1 MPKNQPQ
8 TEASTETAGPSL
20 KDQAL
25 AEEVNAAR
33 MKHASDAQQEDPTA
47 PPPKPQEEFV
57 SLGEIASRG
66 YDALHEAYRLQREA
80 DKNKPVY
87 VPPPMTE
94 RQLSAREEELEAGRR
109 AVARNEVQ
117 LANRPTPDR
126 NALEIAAEGQT
137 NPVYRP
143 ANLVPDPTIPAT
155 PGIGGGQGSAAGT
168 RIYG

>member
-1 MPKNQPQ
+1 MPKNLPQ
-8 TEASTETAGPSL
+8 TETPTETRGPSL

-25 AEEVNAAR
+25 AEEANAAR
-33 MKHASDAQQEDPTA
+33 MKRASDAQQEDPTA
-47 PPPKPQEEFV
+47 VAPKQEEFV

-66 YDALHEAYRLQREA
+66 YDALHDAYRLQREA
-80 DKNKPVY
+80 DANKPVY
-87 VPPPMTE
+87 VPPALTP
-94 RQLSAREEELEAGRR
+94 RQHAAREEELEAGRR
-109 AVARNEVQ
+109 AVARHAERI
-117 LANRPTPDR
+117 ANQPAPDR

-155 PGIGGGQGSAAGT
+155 VGPQGASAAGT